1 MNEAVLSKV
10 REVCQAYLNPDRLR
24 PIAKEAVE
32 NASKESSCEAE
43 MQALQSKITAL
54 TTNLDQLLHSP

>member
-1 MNEAVLSKV
+1 MNEAVLAKV

-24 PIAKEAVE
+24 PIAEKAVE

-43 MQALQSKITAL
+43 MQALQ
-54 TTNLDQLLHSP
+54 

>member
-10 REVCQAYLNPDRLR
+10 REICQAYLNPDQLR
-24 PIAKEAVE
+24 PIAEEAVE

-43 MQALQSKITAL
+43 MQTLQSQITAL
-54 TTNLDQLLHSP
+54 TTNLD